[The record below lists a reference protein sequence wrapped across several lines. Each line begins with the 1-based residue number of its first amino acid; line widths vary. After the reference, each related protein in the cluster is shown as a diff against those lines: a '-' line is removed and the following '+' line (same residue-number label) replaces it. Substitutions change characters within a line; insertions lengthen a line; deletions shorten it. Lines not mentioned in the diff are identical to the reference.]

1 MVFLTLTP
9 VNKST
14 KFGLKKLFLLF
25 FLLEKK
31 KRKDRHVL
39 HMRFAFHSE
48 NLQTKY
54 IIKSTTTTTKKC
66 EGPTNK

>member
-1 MVFLTLTP
+1 MVFLTLMP

-14 KFGLKKLFLLF
+14 KFGLKKLFLLI
-25 FLLEKK
+25 FLLEK

-54 IIKSTTTTTKKC
+54 IIKSTTTTKKC